1 MSRPEGSL
9 SDYNVFVILE
19 SELFYQERGFKTD
32 GNLNLDH
39 DLRLSLQYGGIA
51 DSFPPRPTRYESLKL
66 SNSWFLKKPYR
77 SKEWIDDGHSSLIAS
92 NWWTCDKEVK
102 AYVEIVARIVN
113 NHRDE
118 AIKIKRDAE
127 RLIQNAR
134 SNPSFQAKVKRKN
147 GWVDGFYGVR
157 LENVPSSAL
166 PYFQSYLKSRT
177 TPCDSALPYGQQSTF
192 ASGTTSRE
200 SENIIGLPTKKS
212 SHTTDEANL
221 KRKAEATDLKA
232 LYEKAFGSLPQ
243 NNTPIAVKKGATISA
258 MSTSEHGHITG
269 KRVRSNIKAD
279 SSTMEEKEEVR
290 CKKDATIRHNEN
302 KSIEVCNEKGRGNI
316 SQPFENIG
324 DGSSSNKRKVD

>member
-1 MSRPEGSL
+1 M
-9 SDYNVFVILE
+9 I
-19 SELFYQERGFKTD
+19 
-32 GNLNLDH
+32 H

-51 DSFPPRPTRYESLKL
+51 NSFPRRPTRYESLKL
-66 SNSWFLKKPYR
+66 SNFWFLKKPPR
-77 SKEWIDDGHSSLIAS
+77 SKEGVDDGLYSLIAS
-92 NWWTCDKEVK
+92 NWKTCDREVK
-102 AYVEIVARIVN
+102 AYTTKVARIVN
-113 NHRDE
+113 KHRDKT
-118 AIKIKRDAE
+118 IKNKMHAE
-127 RLIQNAR
+127 RFIQKIQT
-134 SNPSFQAKVKRKN
+134 NPSFQNKVKPKN
-147 GWVDGFYGVR
+147 GWVDGFYGVQ
-157 LENVPSSAL
+157 LETVPSSAL

-212 SHTTDEANL
+212 SHTTDETNL

-269 KRVRSNIKAD
+269 KRVRSNIKTY
-279 SSTMEEKEEVR
+279 SSIMEEKEEVR
-290 CKKDATIRHNEN
+290 CQKDATIRHNEN

-316 SQPFENIG
+316 SQPFENMG
-324 DGSSSNKRKVD
+324 DGSSSNKGNVDQ

>member
-1 MSRPEGSL
+1 MSRPNCSL

-19 SELFYQERGFKTD
+19 RELFYQERGFKTD
-32 GNLNLDH
+32 GDLNLDH

-66 SNSWFLKKPYR
+66 SNFWFIKKPYR
-77 SKEWIDDGHSSLIAS
+77 SKEGVDDGISSLIAS
-92 NWWTCDKEVK
+92 NWKTCDREVK
-102 AYVEIVARIVN
+102 DYVAMVARIVN

-212 SHTTDEANL
+212 SHTTDETNL

-258 MSTSEHGHITG
+258 MSTSEPKHSSTFLG
-269 KRVRSNIKAD
+269 KRFRSNIKAD
-279 SSTMEEKEEVR
+279 SSIMEEKEEVR

-316 SQPFENIG
+316 SQPFKNRG
-324 DGSSSNKRKVD
+324 VGSS